1 MNSLNTQLFQTSV
14 NYNQDNAVMVNE
26 SITLRPYQLEA
37 IDKIFQKWH
46 SGFRSILFQMP
57 TGTGKTI
64 LFADIVRQEFQKEKK
79 ILIVVHK
86 KELLN
91 QAKDELINLS
101 IDFGIIMAG
110 EIPDNSKI
118 VQIAS
123 IQTLSKRDYPD
134 ADLIIIDESH
144 HGVAKTYKELWD
156 IYPNAKF
163 LGVTATPIRLNGD
176 GFDDLFDELITSDS
190 IQKFISKGFLVPV
203 THFVCSTPDL
213 SKIKLRIGDYDKLP
227 LSHIMMQDFIM
238 SDLVRSYREKCPG
251 KSAIVF
257 AVNVEHSKQ
266 IAAVYNRAGI
276 SAAHIDSST
285 PALEREKIL
294 TDFRNKKIKIV
305 SNVEII
311 TEGFDFPECEVVQL
325 ARPTKSLALY
335 LQMVGRVMRPA
346 VGKTE
351 GIVLDHANLWLEH
364 GLSTIDRKWSLKGL
378 GKDKKEE
385 TEIQVCAMREN
396 GAVKKIYRDN
406 LEELKG
412 LKLVPLTE
420 EYKRL
425 LVFEGK
431 LWYSIRKKLKLLY
444 SYNFYK
450 GYLKD
455 NNLKFTYREFEYIQK
470 RLNCFNTMVPEAQKF
485 HANFWNY
492 EAINLGLIQPK
503 SRVPIN
509 KPSVSTRQLQ
519 YASYS

>member
-1 MNSLNTQLFQTSV
+1 M
-14 NYNQDNAVMVNE
+14 
-26 SITLRPYQLEA
+26 
-37 IDKIFQKWH
+37 
-46 SGFRSILFQMP
+46 
-57 TGTGKTI
+57 
-64 LFADIVRQEFQKEKK
+64 
-79 ILIVVHK
+79 VHK

-91 QAKDELINLS
+91 HAKDELINLS

-123 IQTLSKRDYPD
+123 IQTLSRHEYPD
-134 ADLIIIDESH
+134 ADLIIIDETH
-144 HGVAKTYKELWD
+144 HAVAKTYKKLWD

-176 GFDDLFDELITSDS
+176 GFDDIFDELIVSDS
-190 IQKFISKGFLVPV
+190 IQQFISNGFLVSIN
-203 THFVCSTPDL
+203 HYVCSAPEL
-213 SKIKLRIGDYDKLP
+213 SKVKLRGGDYEKLP
-227 LSHIMMQDFIM
+227 LSYIMMQNFIM
-238 SDLVRSYREKCPG
+238 SELVRSYQEKCPG

-257 AVNVEHSKQ
+257 AVNVEHSKK
-266 IAAVYNRAGI
+266 IADSYNKAGI
-276 SAAHIDSST
+276 SAAHIDATT
-285 PALEREKIL
+285 PALERELIL
-294 TDFRNKKIKIV
+294 ADFRDKKIKVV

-335 LQMVGRVMRPA
+335 LQMVGRVMRPT

-378 GKDKKEE
+378 GKQKKEE
-385 TEIQVCAMREN
+385 TEIQVCAMRES

-406 LEELKG
+406 LAELKG
-412 LKLVPLTE
+412 LKLVHLTE
-420 EYKRL
+420 EYKRM

-431 LWYSIRKKLKLLY
+431 LWYSLRKDVKLLY

-455 NNLKFTYREFEYIQK
+455 NNLKFIDREFEYIQK
-470 RLNCFNTMVPEAQKF
+470 RLNFFNTMVPEVQKF
-485 HANFWNY
+485 HTNFWNY
-492 EAINLGLIQPK
+492 EAIKLGLRPPK
-503 SRVPIN
+503 WQVPKN
-509 KPSVSTRQLQ
+509 KESVTTRQLQ
-519 YASYS
+519 YASCS